1 LYKIFLHP
9 LALDEIIESKNFYD
23 SKVEGLGTQL
33 LDEINRSFNLIED
46 EPASWFSYD
55 KNLCRFILKRFPFS
69 VIYRIR
75 EERIE
80 VIAFMHHH
88 RKPLYWKKRLN
99 K

>member
-33 LDEINRSFNLIED
+33 LEEMDRAFKLIEED
-46 EPASWFSYD
+46 PASWLSYD
-55 KNLCRFILKRFPFS
+55 NNLYRFILKRFPFS

-75 EERIE
+75 KDKIE
-80 VIAFMHHH
+80 IIALMHHH
-88 RKPLYWKKRLN
+88 RKPLYWKKRLS
-99 K
+99 